1 MIILAGL
8 WIAMLP
14 YMEWVN
20 AYRINRKLC
29 LISGIYVCCIG
40 VLDKVH
46 LWYDYTPWLILLG
59 FILSTICLV
68 HYIVV
73 KIRSP
78 KSCVDILSILIGCGF
93 LVMGIAVVLLDVK
106 DSGPFIASNMGAMII
121 LSILWYKIGE
131 RQ

>member
-1 MIILAGL
+1 MIILVGL

-29 LISGIYVCCIG
+29 LISGIYVCCVG
-40 VLDKVH
+40 VLDKLH

-59 FILSTICLV
+59 FILSVVCLV

-106 DSGPFIASNMGAMII
+106 DSGPFITSNVGAMII
-121 LSILWYKIGE
+121 LSIPWYKIGE

>member
-1 MIILAGL
+1 MIIFAGL

-29 LISGIYVCCIG
+29 LISGIYVCFVG

-59 FILSTICLV
+59 FILSVVCLV

-78 KSCVDILSILIGCGF
+78 KSSVDILSILIGCGF
-93 LVMGIAVVLLDVK
+93 LVMGIAVVLSDVK
-106 DSGPFIASNMGAMII
+106 DSGPFITSNMGAMII
-121 LSILWYKIGE
+121 LSIPWYKIGE

>member
-1 MIILAGL
+1 MIIFAGL
-8 WIAMLP
+8 WMAMLP

-20 AYRINRKLC
+20 AYRINRKIC
-29 LISGIYVCCIG
+29 LISGIYVCCVG
-40 VLDKVH
+40 VLDKLH

-59 FILSTICLV
+59 FILSAVCLV

-78 KSCVDILSILIGCGF
+78 KSCVDILSILIGFGF
-93 LVMGIAVVLLDVK
+93 LIMGIAVVLLDVK

-121 LSILWYKIGE
+121 LSIPWYKIGE

>member
-8 WIAMLP
+8 WIAILP

-20 AYRINRKLC
+20 AYRINRKIC
-29 LISGIYVCCIG
+29 LISGIYVCCVG

-46 LWYDYTPWLILLG
+46 LLYDYTPWLILFG
-59 FILSTICLV
+59 FILSAICLV

-106 DSGPFIASNMGAMII
+106 DSGPFITSNVGAMII
-121 LSILWYKIGE
+121 LSIPWYKIGE

>member
-1 MIILAGL
+1 MIIFAGL
-8 WIAMLP
+8 WIVMLP

-29 LISGIYVCCIG
+29 LISGIYVCCVG

-59 FILSTICLV
+59 FILSVVCLV

-106 DSGPFIASNMGAMII
+106 DSGPFITSNVGAMII
-121 LSILWYKIGE
+121 LSIPWYKIGE